1 MEGMPPILLAGLTG
15 CISGLLLSIPV
26 GPVNLTI
33 MNEGARRGFKC
44 AVLISLGAIS
54 MEAIY
59 CFVAFTGFA
68 RFFQNGW
75 IKSGM
80 ELFSVSFMIFLGLRF
95 MMTESVPAVE
105 NIEHRIEES
114 IERKL
119 HPTSAFMI
127 GFVRTLA
134 NPGVLVG
141 WIFLGTYFVLRGWV
155 EPTWTGKLSCLA
167 GVIAGVSSWFFGLSW
182 AGSLG
187 HGKLNEKR
195 LLQMERGSGVVLLTF
210 ALIHGG
216 YIIWEMIHH
225 KR

>member
-1 MEGMPPILLAGLTG
+1 
-15 CISGLLLSIPV
+15 
-26 GPVNLTI
+26 
-33 MNEGARRGFKC
+33 
-44 AVLISLGAIS
+44 
-54 MEAIY
+54 
-59 CFVAFTGFA
+59 
-68 RFFQNGW
+68 
-75 IKSGM
+75 
-80 ELFSVSFMIFLGLRF
+80 
-95 MMTESVPAVE
+95 
-105 NIEHRIEES
+105 
-114 IERKL
+114 
-119 HPTSAFMI
+119 
-127 GFVRTLA
+127 
-134 NPGVLVG
+134 LVG